1 MKTRFGRRDRRAHK
15 TLPLATAVVALLLL
29 GACTE
34 GSSGHGEAESEAD
47 LAHIHGLGINPAD
60 GKLYAASH
68 HGVFLVTGESGPKQI
83 AGRTQDFMGFTVV
96 GENHFLGSGHPGPD
110 DSEQPPHLGL
120 IESTDAAQSWQ
131 SVSLSG
137 EVDFHA
143 MEAKHERVYGW
154 DSQSGQL
161 MVSEDRRQWDRRA
174 RIGLADIAVSPDD
187 PDDPDE
193 LLATTEDGPARS
205 TDGGKSFSTVNGAPT
220 LVFID
225 WPSTNRLLGVD
236 PEGTLH
242 VSADAGKSWTTQ
254 GTVSGGPQAILA
266 HGDSEVYVATEEA
279 IYRSTD
285 NGESFTEYQSLS

>member
-1 MKTRFGRRDRRAHK
+1 MRARFEGRDRRAYK
-15 TLPLATAVVALLLL
+15 KLPLATTVVGLLLL
-29 GACTE
+29 GACAG
-34 GSSGHGEAESEAD
+34 GSSGHGDEETEAD

-68 HGVFLVTGESGPKQI
+68 HGVFLVTGKGDPKQI

-110 DSEQPPHLGL
+110 DGDQPPHLGL
-120 IESTDAAQSWQ
+120 IESTDAAQTWK

-143 MEAKHERVYGW
+143 MEAKHGRVYGW

-161 MVSEDRRQWDRRA
+161 MVSEDRKQWDRRT

-187 PDDPDE
+187 AEE
-193 LLATTEDGPARS
+193 LLATTQDGPARS
-205 TDGGKSFSTVNGAPT
+205 TDGGKSFATLKGAPT

-225 WPSTNRLLGVD
+225 WPSTNRLVGVD
-236 PEGTLH
+236 PGGAVH
-242 VSADAGKSWTTQ
+242 VSADGGKSWAKQ

-266 HGDSEVYVATEEA
+266 HGDSEVYVATDQA
-279 IYRSTD
+279 IYHSTD
-285 NGESFTEYQSLS
+285 NGKSFTEYQSLS